1 MEKNEPEKNGG
12 QRITVAIKSFPA
24 PCLVQWSA
32 KCKNEDIFKPID
44 INAEEYKGTTV
55 SFPHPVLVVRKA
67 DMVDKLCFRLD
78 VTNFIGKTKY
88 EISGKKQ

>member
-1 MEKNEPEKNGG
+1 MEKNENEKNGG

-32 KCKNEDIFKPID
+32 KCKNDIFKPVD

-55 SFPHPVLVVRKA
+55 SFPHPVLVVKKA
-67 DMVDKLCFRLD
+67 DMLDKLCLRLD